1 MGKTYQPAPVWQDQ
15 TQLTRKKEGETNV
28 LGDLQ
33 SKEIS
38 VRQLGILLLAFY
50 FQLPFKEFVK

>member
-1 MGKTYQPAPVWQDQ
+1 MHQPAPVQQDQ
-15 TQLTRKKEGETNV
+15 TQLTRKKKGETTV

-38 VRQLGILLLAFY
+38 VGQLGILLLAFD

>member
-1 MGKTYQPAPVWQDQ
+1 MYQPAPVRQDQ

-38 VRQLGILLLAFY
+38 VGQLGILLLAFY